1 VNKYISGGLTFAI
14 SFLISAGGAYLS
26 AAGGGAP
33 ITITMIVGA
42 VVTGLV
48 AAAQAVQKQ
57 MEAPPS

>member
-1 VNKYISGGLTFAI
+1 VNKYISGGLTFVV

-26 AAGGGAP
+26 AASGGAS

>member
-1 VNKYISGGLTFAI
+1 MNKYVSGGLTFVI

-26 AAGGGAP
+26 ATGGGAP
-33 ITITMIVGA
+33 ITTTMIIGA

-57 MEAPPS
+57 METPPT